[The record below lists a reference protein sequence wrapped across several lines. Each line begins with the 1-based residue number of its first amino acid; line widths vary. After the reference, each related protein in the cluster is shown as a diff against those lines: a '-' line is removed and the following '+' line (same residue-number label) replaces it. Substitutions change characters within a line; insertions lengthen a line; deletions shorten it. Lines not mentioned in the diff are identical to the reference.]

1 MKFLSSKKKKK
12 KKNKGKEKKEQLERL
27 RKTLHF
33 ANFGLKLTGSI
44 NNFSSWECHGSR
56 ILYREG
62 IRFKSSNIQIFSVV
76 IFNERAPLWLATRYR
91 AASVFHFWSF
101 NDSSISSRFV
111 PFVHSD
117 LSFSSSDRSCAR
129 DSRSIEILRLN
140 VGINPTTTRNTVSLF
155 SARTYSPRA
164 IRVILTV
171 TNVHDNRRNKA
182 GINLIFKFDRLSKQR
197 NNTFDNC
204 NFVQRYRDIR

>member
-1 MKFLSSKKKKK
+1 MPRCGWRRDIAPRLCFIFDHSTTVLSRPVSFLS
-12 KKNKGKEKKEQLERL
+12 
-27 RKTLHF
+27 F
-33 ANFGLKLTGSI
+33 
-44 NNFSSWECHGSR
+44 
-56 ILYREG
+56 
-62 IRFKSSNIQIFSVV
+62 
-76 IFNERAPLWLATRYR
+76 
-91 AASVFHFWSF
+91 
-101 NDSSISSRFV
+101 
-111 PFVHSD
+111 HSD

-164 IRVILTV
+164 IKVILTV